1 MSEHAAIY
9 ENWLPINFK
18 EENLSRK
25 FHMLTHEV
33 PRKALMSATV
43 GLEAE
48 HCSESIHPFCNK
60 WGRLYKTVQNDKQKL
75 ALIAK
80 AQWLANNPGLANF
93 NKPIAKQRKC
103 QKCGPSSHYKK
114 SCTHMAGII
123 KLQSKKK

>member
-1 MSEHAAIY
+1 
-9 ENWLPINFK
+9 
-18 EENLSRK
+18 
-25 FHMLTHEV
+25 MLIHEV
-33 PRKALMSATV
+33 PRKELMSATV

-60 WGRLYKTVQNDKQKL
+60 WDRLYKTVQNDKQNL

-80 AQWLANNPGLANF
+80 AQWLASNPGLANF
-93 NKPIAKQRKC
+93 NKPKQRKC
-103 QKCGPSSHYKK
+103 QKCGLLSHYKI